1 MRCRIRHGVECPNC
15 LTRYLV
21 AFSPYSNGSYL
32 VPTVSGSLGE
42 CILYC
47 SCSRPHVRS
56 RWQWNDVKAYVV
68 SKRADDR
75 GCQQE
80 WLPGGTVRRCGAGDF
95 EVPAVGRLAAQG
107 YGERHLAAAADDQ
120 EGQVVA
126 RVIVGELMV
135 PFGGVDA
142 EVT

>member
-32 VPTVSGSLGE
+32 LPTVSGSLGE
-42 CILYC
+42 CILHC

-56 RWQWNDVKAYVV
+56 RWRWIDVKAYVV

-75 GCQQE
+75 GYGTARE
-80 WLPGGTVRRCGAGDF
+80 IVAAKAAPGGTRLKR
-95 EVPAVGRLAAQG
+95 VGQAA
-107 YGERHLAAAADDQ
+107 EMLR
-120 EGQVVA
+120 
-126 RVIVGELMV
+126 
-135 PFGGVDA
+135 
-142 EVT
+142 